1 MSGTLNKKLH
11 NESNSAIRGG
21 VKPLLT
27 ALFAGC
33 IALTI
38 PSAAFASESNAPA
51 PILDKL
57 HNAGTLIPDT
67 QSVYPASEYTLVE
80 IQPADTENLAP
91 NVIKIYN
98 PNTVDANVHYYEIGF
113 KQPVYGEGT
122 AEKYYKWA
130 KDENGVKLV
139 ETENTADAVLTLKYN
154 PDSAIAPIQNGIG
167 ETLAQINEIYV
178 EQDIKNIISAR
189 GTIDNLSS
197 IFKGNSIEVTND
209 DNYRYS
215 AIISEVGGTIKNI
228 TSSFIGNNID
238 VVTNNKT
245 VYGAFIKDLSNINN
259 ITSEFIANAVRT
271 DSATVNGGMIEVAEA
286 GVLGKLSS
294 DFLSNSVIGETSI
307 IEGAVLAND
316 GKINAIDSSMFIGNY
331 GVSGSGDV
339 LGGVIYNGNGEIT
352 IIKDS
357 IFEGNYIS
365 SGSGDALG
373 GAIYNYNLIENIN
386 NSIFTDNYASSDSSQ
401 ALGGAI
407 YTDSSL
413 KISATDGKLTEF
425 TGNYIINNGKK
436 ENQAIYVSSD
446 RATLTLETRG
456 DGQILMNDIINGV
469 EGYNVLFT
477 GDGSGKIS
485 IYNQILNA
493 DIEALSGANIDFA
506 DGTNTNYD
514 FLSLTAGQGATF
526 SIDANF
532 ADGTADTLT
541 LGEGSSGIIYI
552 DSINI
557 LGKAPTEGSKIIQ
570 ILKSPNTI
578 SIGLTDKLL
587 QEFTS
592 RVEDGEAYV
601 MNDELKAASNW
612 SDEYESHTYQDYID
626 EYIRTAITDKDRT
639 TADSIEYYTGT
650 STDEILTESMGDTL
664 RILAEQLT
672 GTRSFTAGSADDV
685 YTLTADGGVMTDGSY
700 TVAGVRDTKNGKVS
714 TIDADGHSLLEVQG
728 GTLTYKDVN
737 ITNTAQ
743 TDGAVLNISSA
754 DANGTLSGN
763 VNINSEAA
771 NGIVNKG
778 TLTITDNS
786 EVNTNTSIIGTGAF
800 STGNNVTLNLTNG
813 ASIIQDTITFG
824 NVVGGAITLDSGDIT
839 AKTVTLSGQS
849 QGSGPTLTL
858 GNESILTADL
868 VEILSGTLKINA
880 DNLHSKVNIGN
891 TYAALNLG
899 TGALNYDISTCGDG
913 EGSLNIIGDV
923 INNAVL
929 SSNINIKDGGNL
941 TTNADNLLS
950 SSVTTQ
956 NNNATLI
963 LTGGTVTQSGINAQT
978 NVTGDVNIDANIS
991 GKWSIA
997 EGASV
1002 STDNA
1007 GFLNWSANMQN
1018 SGTINLS
1025 GGTMNSRRDII
1036 GGEVNILGDVDMKSY
1051 IQSEVLNI
1059 VEGAVLK
1066 TSVSANAIRA
1076 EKIVNDGVISITTD
1090 GGTISN
1096 QYVKNPITG
1105 SGYIEFANGT
1115 SYLQAVIAQDIKI
1128 RNGATFA
1135 VSTGGDIQDDVY
1147 VDKGGTLQFESKYTF
1162 KQNVTGDG
1170 RVSIY
1175 SNTTT
1180 NEGLIDV
1187 AGGIDIKGTLITD
1200 ADDIGDSAVRTESTG
1215 RVTFTGGTITNSVSG
1230 NGTTRI
1236 QTDSSVI
1243 SEAIIST
1250 TNLQLY
1256 DRATLTIDADDI
1268 QSTTVTM
1275 NTGSNLILG
1284 DGTINYDIKGAS
1296 NDRTVTIAGDVT
1308 TLKYIN
1314 NKVVVNAG
1322 GKLTSNISLLK
1333 NNVINNGSLY
1343 LSGDLKK
1350 NIAGNGTTYIN
1361 GALQLSSSTSSI
1373 DGTLNL
1379 NNGLLITDRP
1389 ENPANAVIRT
1399 YDVNKATG
1407 EGDFSFNVNLKTLK
1421 ADKINLTDPL
1431 SDAIF
1436 KVTASELNI
1445 TATPAPDVLTY
1456 YAPIQI
1462 LAGGT
1467 GAQLQIVGDGIFN
1480 KAMLKERYDGDIDA
1494 DVWFDDVYKHIYQTG
1509 NVTGKIEL
1517 AQTESKNDSI
1527 QFTDVITNWD
1537 SEQSED
1543 GNLLKAWNQYNSG
1556 GEEKFFRFRTAND
1569 IYKVPSE
1576 IGIEHSPEIKDLGY
1590 TPSGN
1595 LNILGVADDESGA
1608 KSTIDMSGAS
1618 GFNLV
1623 NAGTTMN
1630 LSNVTIKNTSDF
1642 FIKSTNATNSIGTID
1657 EEGRVSGGLENVS
1670 FIDNTASFKG
1680 TDDSNTSVIHIEKG
1694 TISQIINSEFKNNS
1708 TILTNTDSLNFTPS
1722 ARGAAIVVSDGT
1734 IGSELT
1740 GEGGIINSVFENNT
1754 VTLNNSTGQANAAAL
1769 RLSGANAYIAN
1780 IKDSVFKNNTST
1792 SIMGSAEGALH
1803 LSNSAHI
1810 KNIEN
1815 SKFIGNSATGETN
1828 AYGGAIRL
1836 TSNCV
1841 IDVIKDSLFENNSA
1855 NTDNSNYRGMG
1866 GAIMLELGSLKELR
1880 NTTFNNNH
1888 ASTGGGAISLYDNP
1902 SVINIYD
1909 SAFNGN
1915 TAVIHGG
1922 ALRVE
1927 TADVGDIT
1935 NTEFINNRVLSDTY
1949 NQKAYGGAI
1958 SLSAGKAQSL
1968 SGLTFT
1974 GNGIQ
1979 ATNSTAGDKHGGALY
1994 STSSIDSITDSTFTG
2009 NFIDASANNA
2019 IRGGAVYLTG
2029 TIGQMSNLTFDGNY
2043 IKGGSLSEGAG
2054 LHKNG
2059 GSIESLTDSVFKGN
2073 YIETTS
2079 TSVGGA
2085 ALYITGSAIIDKIDN
2100 LVFENNYVKSN
2111 NTSILGGGGG
2121 IVYANGSI
2129 SDFTNSRF
2137 TGNHA
2142 EGKFVYG
2149 GTLFFYDSK
2158 IDNFEGVT
2166 FENNYA
2172 KGITNVGGSVLRAE
2186 KTSIKN
2192 FEDVTFTNNY
2202 SEASGESHGGAINF
2216 RSAVTIE
2223 NFENVTFENNY
2234 ALSKDVARGGA
2245 LATFSTAKFSNGI
2258 VNSSFINNYVDGKSS
2273 ATHGG
2278 AIYYDSSNKLSIIAK
2293 DGGESIFK
2301 GNYKINNGDESTKEY
2316 EAIYI
2321 DSYNITLTLDA
2332 NTGGT
2337 IEMHDI
2343 IRGDNGTQT
2352 AVLTGD
2358 SSGTIKIFNQIDNM
2372 KVTADKVNI
2381 DTSNNAAFDYDF
2393 NKLTSAASAKY
2404 KIDFD
2409 LENSTA
2415 DNFTVGAGS
2424 TGTVVIDGLNVLGT
2438 SDENKTIQIIHAKDD
2453 ALQLALSENINTQ
2466 TDLVANLGD
2475 TVYNN
2480 VIYHQNE
2487 GFALTTTDTTNDSIK
2502 YLIEQ
2507 TFDGLDL
2514 IAKSTLN
2521 QVRNFVFDN
2530 NSNYI
2535 TSADISDVAAGTL
2548 NITGLNG
2555 TESISTIDFNG
2566 KKAFN
2571 LTNDSALN
2579 ITDTKLTNAKDNT
2592 VINIVNQ
2599 TAEVNLNN
2607 VQIDGNIYANN
2618 AQNIN
2623 INGNADFSGTIEGA
2637 NVNLKAGTLSMAQ
2650 NTFQNASSLTA
2661 EAGTITLANNT
2672 TGENYIFS
2680 NLNSGADTKYILD
2693 INLADATSDTI
2704 SVGSGSKG
2712 VITINDINYFN
2723 ELGESNDFTL
2733 QILKAADD
2741 SIQLALADNLKNLS
2755 FRDISRIEKDE
2766 IQENTSFSHIYYSR
2780 ERKGSL
2786 ESNLTLVTKDTLNDS
2801 INFKINEVW
2810 ENTTTILE
2818 TLGDTLKLVAQAE
2831 NIDGKTFSSN
2841 NASEVYQVTDDIGKI
2856 AAGGF
2861 EIFGTNSGSNI
2872 STINFNKHQGFE
2884 VGENSDISI
2893 DSTRLTGTD
2902 EIIHVTDAS
2911 GTVHLKDAVI
2921 DGNITGDEKFDLTID
2936 GNHNTVINGSV
2947 INADATLSKGNL
2959 TFAENTFAD
2968 SNTTLNVT
2976 GGSINLNNGSLDN
2989 YNINELNTT
2998 ADASYALDID
3008 LSQQKADTITVG
3020 ENSSGTIVLSVFNM
3034 TGSLEGVD
3042 KDDSYIVQIIKS
3054 PNSNTQLAL
3063 SETLASQLEV
3073 SDVVLGYEKIL
3084 LNTDDINAHSK
3095 WDDLYNITYQNNE
3108 IRGRLELHSLVTKND
3123 SLKLNEITVNLSSE
3137 EESQGDTLMLVNQ
3150 LDKADRSF
3158 TTTNAAQT
3166 YELSDNIGS
3175 TAQGTFSVAGA
3186 ADDKGN
3192 ISTIDMNSFTGFVL
3206 DNNNTTL
3213 NISNVKFQNLNF
3225 ADGAMINITDKDA
3238 AANLNNVTI
3247 AASNNLTAINND
3259 GNINMTGGK
3268 VVLNSGIK
3276 GSGIT
3281 NITGGADVLLT
3292 NNSRIEQADINVEN
3306 GSLTINDNSYIQ
3318 SALAIGIDGVV
3329 TTAVESISSDVAND
3343 GVINFTGGNL
3353 AYNITGGGTTN
3364 IKGEVVNNALI
3375 DNNVDVQSGKLTTSA
3390 ENITGSVNNEA
3401 DLVLDGTLEKVITG
3415 DGTTTANK
3423 NLTLAKGA
3431 GIDGTLDMNDASI
3444 STNDGQTSDYHIGK
3458 MINEGLFSIDIDL
3471 SAKTA
3476 DKFIVGENSQGRLT
3490 LDNLNILGS
3499 INLDDIPENPE
3510 DYKIQI
3516 LDAPSDA
3523 IQLAI
3528 SKQLEQDLNNT
3539 EYLIK
3544 TTHVIAN
3551 PDIKAINNWDDK
3563 YFAKD
3568 SIVNYYG
3575 KLGLTTTNTTND
3587 SIGITNVTFRES
3599 EDSVSMGDTL
3609 ALVNQFKT
3617 DEERQF
3623 NFDAASNEYDVS
3635 DNIGKTAE
3643 GSLSVNGVQSGN
3655 GERKSTIDFN
3665 NYSGFETGSGV
3676 ELNISNTEL
3685 KNAQSEQGSVINS
3698 TDKDAQIT
3706 LTNTNLVDNK
3716 ATGSHGAA
3724 IYSASDVTLTAD
3736 NGNTVIKGNKTANDD
3751 EAVYL
3756 TGSKLT
3762 LNTVNNG
3769 KTYINDK
3776 INGDNGYSVS
3786 ITGDTSGDVYLSN
3799 QIKNSDVKMDNV
3811 TLNLSG
3817 NNHFATSNFLI
3828 DSGTLNL
3835 VNGVVQE
3842 QIAKS
3847 VTINGSF
3854 NLNADVDLK
3863 NEIMDRLPENTV
3875 IANDDA
3881 FINVD
3886 KLNLISDTTAQKV
3899 EIPFA
3904 YAGFKDNV
3912 KYVGPEELSKDTQ
3925 ITAFAPIYKYS
3936 LEYENRDDLGYF
3948 VFTRGGGAS
3957 PSSPD
3962 AFNPA
3967 VLASPVAAQAGGF
3980 AAMNETF
3987 NYAFKHSDYFSML
4000 PSAQRLSAHLADRYA
4015 IVGTAGSP
4023 VQSAM
4028 KDSGIW
4034 FQPYANF
4041 ENIGLSNGPS
4051 VDVISYGSLV
4061 GGDSEYINLKN
4072 GWGTVTTAYVGY
4084 NGSYQDFSGVSTN
4097 QNGGV
4102 LGATQTFYKDNF
4114 FTALTASAGASVGD
4128 SSTMYGN
4135 ETFAMLM
4142 SGVASKTG
4150 YNFEFKNGKY
4160 ILQPSMLMSYTFVN
4174 TFDYTNAAG
4183 VGINSDPLHTLQI
4196 HPNIKFAANLEN
4208 GWQPYAFAGM
4218 VWNIMNDTKF
4228 AANNIVLPSMSIRPY
4243 VEYGIGVQR
4252 TWKDSLTGYFQT
4264 MIRNGGRNGVAL
4276 SFGFRWALGH
4286 NNYNPSKV
4294 QTVIKKLPPEQTMAL
4309 SKQNIK

>member
-1 MSGTLNKKLH
+1 M
-11 NESNSAIRGG
+11 A
-21 VKPLLT
+21 V
-27 ALFAGC
+27 
-33 IALTI
+33 
-38 PSAAFASESNAPA
+38 
-51 PILDKL
+51 
-57 HNAGTLIPDT
+57 
-67 QSVYPASEYTLVE
+67 
-80 IQPADTENLAP
+80 NL
-91 NVIKIYN
+91 
-98 PNTVDANVHYYEIGF
+98 
-113 KQPVYGEGT
+113 
-122 AEKYYKWA
+122 
-130 KDENGVKLV
+130 
-139 ETENTADAVLTLKYN
+139 
-154 PDSAIAPIQNGIG
+154 
-167 ETLAQINEIYV
+167 
-178 EQDIKNIISAR
+178 
-189 GTIDNLSS
+189 
-197 IFKGNSIEVTND
+197 
-209 DNYRYS
+209 YS
-215 AIISEVGGTIKNI
+215 K
-228 TSSFIGNNID
+228 
-238 VVTNNKT
+238 
-245 VYGAFIKDLSNINN
+245 
-259 ITSEFIANAVRT
+259 
-271 DSATVNGGMIEVAEA
+271 
-286 GVLGKLSS
+286 
-294 DFLSNSVIGETSI
+294 
-307 IEGAVLAND
+307 
-316 GKINAIDSSMFIGNY
+316 
-331 GVSGSGDV
+331 
-339 LGGVIYNGNGEIT
+339 
-352 IIKDS
+352 
-357 IFEGNYIS
+357 
-365 SGSGDALG
+365 
-373 GAIYNYNLIENIN
+373 
-386 NSIFTDNYASSDSSQ
+386 
-401 ALGGAI
+401 
-407 YTDSSL
+407 
-413 KISATDGKLTEF
+413 
-425 TGNYIINNGKK
+425 
-436 ENQAIYVSSD
+436 
-446 RATLTLETRG
+446 
-456 DGQILMNDIINGV
+456 
-469 EGYNVLFT
+469 
-477 GDGSGKIS
+477 
-485 IYNQILNA
+485 
-493 DIEALSGANIDFA
+493 
-506 DGTNTNYD
+506 
-514 FLSLTAGQGATF
+514 
-526 SIDANF
+526 
-532 ADGTADTLT
+532 
-541 LGEGSSGIIYI
+541 
-552 DSINI
+552 
-557 LGKAPTEGSKIIQ
+557 
-570 ILKSPNTI
+570 
-578 SIGLTDKLL
+578 
-587 QEFTS
+587 
-592 RVEDGEAYV
+592 
-601 MNDELKAASNW
+601 
-612 SDEYESHTYQDYID
+612 
-626 EYIRTAITDKDRT
+626 AITK
-639 TADSIEYYTGT
+639 
-650 STDEILTESMGDTL
+650 
-664 RILAEQLT
+664 
-672 GTRSFTAGSADDV
+672 
-685 YTLTADGGVMTDGSY
+685 
-700 TVAGVRDTKNGKVS
+700 
-714 TIDADGHSLLEVQG
+714 
-728 GTLTYKDVN
+728 
-737 ITNTAQ
+737 
-743 TDGAVLNISSA
+743 
-754 DANGTLSGN
+754 
-763 VNINSEAA
+763 
-771 NGIVNKG
+771 
-778 TLTITDNS
+778 
-786 EVNTNTSIIGTGAF
+786 
-800 STGNNVTLNLTNG
+800 
-813 ASIIQDTITFG
+813 
-824 NVVGGAITLDSGDIT
+824 
-839 AKTVTLSGQS
+839 
-849 QGSGPTLTL
+849 
-858 GNESILTADL
+858 
-868 VEILSGTLKINA
+868 
-880 DNLHSKVNIGN
+880 
-891 TYAALNLG
+891 
-899 TGALNYDISTCGDG
+899 
-913 EGSLNIIGDV
+913 
-923 INNAVL
+923 
-929 SSNINIKDGGNL
+929 
-941 TTNADNLLS
+941 
-950 SSVTTQ
+950 
-956 NNNATLI
+956 
-963 LTGGTVTQSGINAQT
+963 
-978 NVTGDVNIDANIS
+978 
-991 GKWSIA
+991 
-997 EGASV
+997 
-1002 STDNA
+1002 
-1007 GFLNWSANMQN
+1007 
-1018 SGTINLS
+1018 
-1025 GGTMNSRRDII
+1025 
-1036 GGEVNILGDVDMKSY
+1036 
-1051 IQSEVLNI
+1051 
-1059 VEGAVLK
+1059 
-1066 TSVSANAIRA
+1066 
-1076 EKIVNDGVISITTD
+1076 
-1090 GGTISN
+1090 
-1096 QYVKNPITG
+1096 
-1105 SGYIEFANGT
+1105 
-1115 SYLQAVIAQDIKI
+1115 
-1128 RNGATFA
+1128 
-1135 VSTGGDIQDDVY
+1135 
-1147 VDKGGTLQFESKYTF
+1147 
-1162 KQNVTGDG
+1162 
-1170 RVSIY
+1170 
-1175 SNTTT
+1175 
-1180 NEGLIDV
+1180 
-1187 AGGIDIKGTLITD
+1187 
-1200 ADDIGDSAVRTESTG
+1200 
-1215 RVTFTGGTITNSVSG
+1215 
-1230 NGTTRI
+1230 
-1236 QTDSSVI
+1236 
-1243 SEAIIST
+1243 
-1250 TNLQLY
+1250 
-1256 DRATLTIDADDI
+1256 
-1268 QSTTVTM
+1268 
-1275 NTGSNLILG
+1275 
-1284 DGTINYDIKGAS
+1284 
-1296 NDRTVTIAGDVT
+1296 
-1308 TLKYIN
+1308 
-1314 NKVVVNAG
+1314 
-1322 GKLTSNISLLK
+1322 
-1333 NNVINNGSLY
+1333 
-1343 LSGDLKK
+1343 
-1350 NIAGNGTTYIN
+1350 
-1361 GALQLSSSTSSI
+1361 
-1373 DGTLNL
+1373 
-1379 NNGLLITDRP
+1379 
-1389 ENPANAVIRT
+1389 
-1399 YDVNKATG
+1399 
-1407 EGDFSFNVNLKTLK
+1407 
-1421 ADKINLTDPL
+1421 
-1431 SDAIF
+1431 
-1436 KVTASELNI
+1436 
-1445 TATPAPDVLTY
+1445 
-1456 YAPIQI
+1456 
-1462 LAGGT
+1462 
-1467 GAQLQIVGDGIFN
+1467 
-1480 KAMLKERYDGDIDA
+1480 
-1494 DVWFDDVYKHIYQTG
+1494 
-1509 NVTGKIEL
+1509 
-1517 AQTESKNDSI
+1517 
-1527 QFTDVITNWD
+1527 
-1537 SEQSED
+1537 
-1543 GNLLKAWNQYNSG
+1543 
-1556 GEEKFFRFRTAND
+1556 
-1569 IYKVPSE
+1569 
-1576 IGIEHSPEIKDLGY
+1576 
-1590 TPSGN
+1590 
-1595 LNILGVADDESGA
+1595 
-1608 KSTIDMSGAS
+1608 
-1618 GFNLV
+1618 
-1623 NAGTTMN
+1623 
-1630 LSNVTIKNTSDF
+1630 
-1642 FIKSTNATNSIGTID
+1642 
-1657 EEGRVSGGLENVS
+1657 
-1670 FIDNTASFKG
+1670 
-1680 TDDSNTSVIHIEKG
+1680 
-1694 TISQIINSEFKNNS
+1694 
-1708 TILTNTDSLNFTPS
+1708 
-1722 ARGAAIVVSDGT
+1722 
-1734 IGSELT
+1734 
-1740 GEGGIINSVFENNT
+1740 
-1754 VTLNNSTGQANAAAL
+1754 
-1769 RLSGANAYIAN
+1769 
-1780 IKDSVFKNNTST
+1780 
-1792 SIMGSAEGALH
+1792 
-1803 LSNSAHI
+1803 
-1810 KNIEN
+1810 
-1815 SKFIGNSATGETN
+1815 
-1828 AYGGAIRL
+1828 
-1836 TSNCV
+1836 
-1841 IDVIKDSLFENNSA
+1841 
-1855 NTDNSNYRGMG
+1855 
-1866 GAIMLELGSLKELR
+1866 
-1880 NTTFNNNH
+1880 
-1888 ASTGGGAISLYDNP
+1888 
-1902 SVINIYD
+1902 
-1909 SAFNGN
+1909 
-1915 TAVIHGG
+1915 
-1922 ALRVE
+1922 
-1927 TADVGDIT
+1927 
-1935 NTEFINNRVLSDTY
+1935 
-1949 NQKAYGGAI
+1949 
-1958 SLSAGKAQSL
+1958 
-1968 SGLTFT
+1968 
-1974 GNGIQ
+1974 
-1979 ATNSTAGDKHGGALY
+1979 
-1994 STSSIDSITDSTFTG
+1994 
-2009 NFIDASANNA
+2009 
-2019 IRGGAVYLTG
+2019 
-2029 TIGQMSNLTFDGNY
+2029 
-2043 IKGGSLSEGAG
+2043 
-2054 LHKNG
+2054 
-2059 GSIESLTDSVFKGN
+2059 
-2073 YIETTS
+2073 
-2079 TSVGGA
+2079 
-2085 ALYITGSAIIDKIDN
+2085 
-2100 LVFENNYVKSN
+2100 
-2111 NTSILGGGGG
+2111 
-2121 IVYANGSI
+2121 
-2129 SDFTNSRF
+2129 
-2137 TGNHA
+2137 
-2142 EGKFVYG
+2142 
-2149 GTLFFYDSK
+2149 
-2158 IDNFEGVT
+2158 
-2166 FENNYA
+2166 
-2172 KGITNVGGSVLRAE
+2172 
-2186 KTSIKN
+2186 
-2192 FEDVTFTNNY
+2192 
-2202 SEASGESHGGAINF
+2202 
-2216 RSAVTIE
+2216 
-2223 NFENVTFENNY
+2223 
-2234 ALSKDVARGGA
+2234 
-2245 LATFSTAKFSNGI
+2245 
-2258 VNSSFINNYVDGKSS
+2258 
-2273 ATHGG
+2273 
-2278 AIYYDSSNKLSIIAK
+2278 
-2293 DGGESIFK
+2293 
-2301 GNYKINNGDESTKEY
+2301 
-2316 EAIYI
+2316 
-2321 DSYNITLTLDA
+2321 LTLDA

-2343 IRGDNGTQT
+2343 IRGGNGTQT

-2372 KVTADKVNI
+2372 KVTANKVNI

-3020 ENSSGTIVLSVFNM
+3020 ENSSGTIVLSAFNM

-3186 ADDKGN
+3186 ADNKGN
-3192 ISTIDMNSFTGFVL
+3192 ISTIDLNSFTGFVL

-3225 ADGAMINITDKDA
+3225 ADGALINITDKDA

-3329 TTAVESISSDVAND
+3329 TTAVESIYSDVAND

-3375 DNNVDVQSGKLTTSA
+3375 DNNVDVQSGKLTSSA

-3551 PDIKAINNWDDK
+3551 TDIKAINNWDDK

-3716 ATGSHGAA
+3716 AAGSHGAA

-3776 INGDNGYSVS
+3776 INGDNDYSVS
-3786 ITGDTSGDVYLSN
+3786 ITGDTSGEVYLSN

-3875 IANDDA
+3875 IANADA

-4264 MIRNGGRNGVAL
+4264 MIRNGGRNGIAL